1 MIDKNFA
8 DHFANDW
15 IAAWNSHD
23 LARILEHYSE
33 DFEMSSPVIKQ
44 LTDEPSG
51 KLKGKKAVGT
61 YWAKAL
67 ALMPDL
73 HFDLLTVLIGVDSI
87 TLYYMGARG
96 LSAEVFFF
104 DNNQKVIK
112 AIAHYESRHYF

>member
-8 DHFANDW
+8 DRFANDW

-23 LARILEHYSE
+23 LARILEHYAES
-33 DFEMSSPVIKQ
+33 FEMSSPIIKQ
-44 LTDEPSG
+44 LADEPSG
-51 KLKGKKAVGT
+51 KLKGKNAVGA

-67 ALMPDL
+67 TLMPDL

-87 TLYYMGARG
+87 TLYYKGARG

-112 AIAHYESRHYF
+112 AVAHYAS